1 MVRNQR
7 NISICGILLAILNG
21 HGLRVAQSAEMTP
34 FQVKLVQEQVIP
46 AFWDGQPVDLVNACS
61 QLVATVRTDTTAI
74 DQALRDETG
83 RSLQELVVD
92 GRMQLIRSRFAGPL
106 AVAAEREVLWVLD
119 AILQE
124 TADVIQSI
132 NASPA
137 MQQDR
142 VDSVTSLSDLE
153 DMLWKL
159 HVIGNQIA
167 NARQESD
174 QAMVSAKSPLN
185 RLAGEQA
192 DARRQ
197 AVAKFEA
204 LQPQFDSLEKR
215 SQQQQLRFR
224 IKRIEIA
231 DQVLRSRSSLA
242 ERIEAA
248 WIADSD
254 GPLVMQQ
261 LEQKG
266 LNPSFTGDEFASSQ
280 LRGKVISQ
288 VRRIRE
294 LAGDEQM
301 ARSRLFYDGLHWWLR
316 GRYGAG
322 AYGFG
327 LLKDIRAMTSPE
339 VLFALYMPQEM
350 PIPTA
355 PNESSLPIPEVDR
368 RHHYVW
374 MYEYRRAF
382 RTEGSKSTERT
393 IARHDKR
400 ERVQLPR
407 FY

>member
-1 MVRNQR
+1 MRKQR
-7 NISICGILLAILNG
+7 NISISGIFLAMLIG
-21 HGLRVAQSAEMTP
+21 YGLPVAQSAEMTP
-34 FQVKLVQEQVIP
+34 FQVKLVQDQVLP
-46 AFWDGQPVDLVNACS
+46 AYWDGQPVDLVNACS

-83 RSLQELVVD
+83 RTLQELVVD

-106 AVAAEREVLWVLD
+106 AVPSEREVLWVLD
-119 AILQE
+119 AILQDHS
-124 TADVIQSI
+124 AVIQKI

-142 VDSVTSLSDLE
+142 VDSVTSLPDLE

-159 HVIGNQIA
+159 HVIGNQILT
-167 NARQESD
+167 ARQESD
-174 QAMVSAKSPLN
+174 QAIASARLSLN
-185 RLAGEQA
+185 RLAAEQA

-231 DQVLRSRSSLA
+231 EHLLRSRSSLA
-242 ERIEAA
+242 EQIEAA

-254 GPLVMQQ
+254 GPLVAQQ
-261 LEQKG
+261 LEKIG
-266 LNPSFTGDEFASSQ
+266 LEANLPSDEFASSQ

-294 LAGDEQM
+294 LAGDERM
-301 ARSRLFYDGLHWWLR
+301 EKSRLFYDGLHWWLR

-327 LLKDIRAMTSPE
+327 LLKDMRAMTSPE

-393 IARHDKR
+393 IARQDKR